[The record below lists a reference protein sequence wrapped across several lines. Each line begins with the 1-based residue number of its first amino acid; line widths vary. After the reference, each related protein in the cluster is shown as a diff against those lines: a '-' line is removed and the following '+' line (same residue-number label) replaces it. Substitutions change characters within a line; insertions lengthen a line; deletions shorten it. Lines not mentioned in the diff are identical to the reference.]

1 MTNTLP
7 IQDLLLVASQILK
20 IDLHKTTRSLPYI
33 EGRAILYSIMRD
45 CLNMTYMEI
54 GAVFKK
60 NHGTIMHG
68 IKEYPYMVK
77 YKPALENKKI
87 NILKEWG
94 ELYAMATFES
104 KSDRIKNLEERIF
117 LLNLETT
124 HLNKQLIK
132 LKNEYRSLQV

>member
-7 IQDLLLVASQILK
+7 IQDLLLVASKILK
-20 IDLHKTTRSLPYI
+20 IDLHKVTRKTEYI
-33 EGRAILYSIMRD
+33 EGRAMVYEIMRD

-54 GAVFKK
+54 ASVFNK
-60 NHGTIMHG
+60 NHGTVMHA

-117 LLNLETT
+117 LLNLETR
-124 HLNKQLIK
+124 HLNTELNK
-132 LKNEYRSLQV
+132 LKNGS